1 MRNFEA
7 TSLKGKGRE
16 HLNLP
21 NMLTMLRFALIPVY
35 IAIFSSGHMKWAFL
49 IIVLAGLTDILDG
62 YLARRNGQ
70 VTSLGAM
77 LDPLADKTMMITVI
91 LSLLITG
98 HIPWSAGA
106 AIFIRDLGMII
117 GSAYFHFRGKKTV
130 PANWM
135 GKLTTALYYFAILFI
150 FFELPFARTY
160 LWGIITFSFITSFI
174 YISLFVSLNKD
185 ELAAEQSIQL
195 TDDEK
200 RNTM

>member
-1 MRNFEA
+1 MKQHPEKVR
-7 TSLKGKGRE
+7 GRE

-21 NMLTMLRFALIPVY
+21 NLLTMLRFALIPVY

-62 YLARRNGQ
+62 YLARRNGL

-135 GKLTTALYYFAILFI
+135 GKLTTVLYYLAILFI
-150 FFELPFARTY
+150 FFELPFAKTY
-160 LWGIITFSFITSFI
+160 LWGIIIFSFITSFI
-174 YISLFVSLNKD
+174 YIFLFVSLNKD
-185 ELAAEQSIQL
+185 YAAAEEPIPL
-195 TDDEK
+195 AEDEK
-200 RNTM
+200 RNSM